1 MKKFSMQEASS
12 RKFRRH
18 IMGNDFELLLVK
30 DKGTYWEVTGTTYSN
45 ALLANPTLVT
55 VRASFLAV

>member
-1 MKKFSMQEASS
+1 
-12 RKFRRH
+12 
-18 IMGNDFELLLVK
+18 MGNDFELLLVK